1 MKSLYRIISLAAL
14 SASLVDP
21 VSLVAAE
28 GEAPPPRR
36 PAPGGEGQGQGQGPG
51 PRGPRLQQGQPGGF
65 QPGRGGGMQFESV
78 LTEEQR
84 AKFGEEMS
92 AQRDK
97 TRQLNEKFMK
107 LRRELDQALFGEKL
121 DEDLVRKKSAE
132 LAEVEVERSLVRARA
147 FAKIRPMLS
156 EDQLQ
161 RIREMRPEMGRG
173 PQGGQGEFRGPPDGV
188 RPGGRRQQGPPPND
202 GGDDVLPPPRQ
213 PAK

>member
-1 MKSLYRIISLAAL
+1 MKPLHRIIHLAVL
-14 SASLVDP
+14 TASLVDP
-21 VSLVAAE
+21 VFVSAAE
-28 GEAPPPRR
+28 GEVPPPRR
-36 PAPGGEGQGQGQGPG
+36 PAAGGEGQGQSLG
-51 PRGPRLQQGQPGGF
+51 PRGPRFQQGQGQPGRF
-65 QPGRGGGMQFESV
+65 QPGRGGGMQFESI

-84 AKFGEEMS
+84 AKFGEEMF

-97 TRQLNEKFMK
+97 TRELNEKFMK

-121 DEDLVRKKSAE
+121 DEDLVRKKSLE

-147 FAKIRPMLS
+147 FAKIRPMLG
-156 EDQLQ
+156 EEQLQ
-161 RIREMRPEMGRG
+161 RLREMRPEMGRG

-188 RPGGRRQQGPPPND
+188 RPGGRRPQGPPPTG